1 MIIDQQYNRQY
12 KRRVRIEG
20 KPDEMHGY
28 KLTIH
33 DIETGKQIMN
43 VMGVAIY
50 LSPGEMNVADLTYV
64 RTNAKGRLEHDPDHS
79 FEPIIETVRVDN
91 PEIAISAYER
101 EKEDQE

>member
-1 MIIDQQYNRQY
+1 MIIDQSY

-28 KLTIH
+28 KLTIQ
-33 DIETGKQIMN
+33 DIETGEQIMN

-50 LSPGEMNVADLTYV
+50 LSPGEMNVAELRYY
-64 RTNAKGRLEHDPDHS
+64 RMNAKERIEHNFDDA
-79 FEPIIETVRVDN
+79 FEPIVETVRVDN

-101 EKEDQE
+101 EKEGQE

>member
-1 MIIDQQYNRQY
+1 MIIDQQY
-12 KRRVRIEG
+12 KRRIRIEG

-50 LSPGEMNVADLTYV
+50 LSPGEINVADLTYV
-64 RTNAKGRLEHDPDHS
+64 RTNAKGRLEHDPDYA
-79 FEPIIETVRVDN
+79 FESIVETVRIDN
-91 PEIAISAYER
+91 PEIVISVYER
-101 EKEDQE
+101 EKEGQE